1 MLLEVLPLANCTG
14 EPWLLEEPQGHG
26 LKAKGSTCSQ
36 LVGPITL
43 RVSPQNPHAGAPAA
57 NGAAT
62 WRGDNFRLSASPALL
77 YASLG
82 RYPQPQKATLAKLY
96 EALGNNPSDSV
107 PGSGREAEEVLLC
120 RPLKL

>member
-1 MLLEVLPLANCTG
+1 MANCTG
-14 EPWLLEEPQGHG
+14 EPRLLEEPQGRG
-26 LKAKGSTCSQ
+26 LEAKGSTCSQ
-36 LVGPITL
+36 LVGPIAL
-43 RVSPQNPHAGAPAA
+43 WVSPQNPQVGAPAA

-62 WRGDNFRLSASPALL
+62 RQGDNFRLSASPALL

-107 PGSGREAEEVLLC
+107 PSSGREAEEVLLC
-120 RPLKL
+120 TPFKF

>member
-1 MLLEVLPLANCTG
+1 M
-14 EPWLLEEPQGHG
+14 
-26 LKAKGSTCSQ
+26 
-36 LVGPITL
+36 
-43 RVSPQNPHAGAPAA
+43 SPQNLQAGAPAA

-62 WRGDNFRLSASPALL
+62 RQGDSFRLSASPALL

-107 PGSGREAEEVLLC
+107 PSSGREAEEVLLC